1 MSEGMK
7 ISTSDFVYNYLMG
20 RPSIL
25 KKKGGMGFKIRYSL
39 PIKYRLS
46 GKESVCQCR
55 RRRFDPWVRKIPG
68 RKKWQPIPALWA
80 EKSHGQRRLVGYS
93 PWGCKESD
101 TAQSTHT
108 KCGSPDEPLTAL
120 WLNVYGFR
128 LFKFTLKSSSN
139 TAINTASDNSCQ
151 AVN

>member
-55 RRRFDPWVRKIPG
+55 RRRFDPWVRKIPEG
-68 RKKWQPIPALWA
+68 RNSNPFQHYGLRNLMDRGGWWA
-80 EKSHGQRRLVGYS
+80 TVQGVAKSQTQLR
-93 PWGCKESD
+93 
-101 TAQSTHT
+101 AHT
-108 KCGSPDEPLTAL
+108 LSVEARMNL
-120 WLNVYGFR
+120 
-128 LFKFTLKSSSN
+128 
-139 TAINTASDNSCQ
+139 
-151 AVN
+151 